1 VGGLLVGITESLATG
16 YQGDLTFLGRGIG
29 DLAPYLVMV
38 AVLLIR
44 PAGLFG
50 TKELA
55 RV

>member
-1 VGGLLVGITESLATG
+1 MGVTESLATG
-16 YQGDLTFLGRGIG
+16 YQSELTFLGRGLG
-29 DLAPYLVMV
+29 DLAPYLVMTV
-38 AVLLIR
+38 ILLIR

>member
-1 VGGLLVGITESLATG
+1 MGGLLVGVTESLATG
-16 YQGDLTFLGRGIG
+16 YQSDLTFLGRGLG

-38 AVLLIR
+38 AILLIR